1 MLLDL
6 NLRKKTVVVFGGGI
20 VATRKVVK
28 LIDANARVTVV
39 SSSFSPRLLTLRKR
53 RKLSLRKTLIKEHST
68 SMNNLISQADLVVAA
83 TSESRINR
91 GIASRARKAGIA
103 VSLADNPMLSDFSFP
118 ATTKIGPVRVA
129 LYTEGKSPGMAGLIR
144 RRLERIITKE
154 DILQV
159 ELQSYT
165 RQFAKKALLNQR
177 TRKAVL
183 FRITNDNKIRKLL
196 KRGKLNQAK
205 IMAQKIVTTS
215 AKSQTRIN

>member
-1 MLLDL
+1 MKLLLDL
-6 NLRKKTVVVFGGGI
+6 NLRKKKVVVFGGGR

-28 LIDANARVTVV
+28 LIDANARVIVV
-39 SSSFSPRLLTLRKR
+39 SSGFSPRLVTLRKR
-53 RKLSLRKTLIKEHST
+53 RKLSLRTRLIKEHST
-68 SMNNLISQADLVVAA
+68 SMNNLISKADLVVAA

-91 GIASRARKAGIA
+91 SIASCARKAGIA
-103 VSLADNPMLSDFSFP
+103 VSLADNPVLSDFSFP

-129 LYTEGKSPGMAGLIR
+129 LYTEGKSPAMAGLIR
-144 RRLERIITKE
+144 RRLERMITKE

-165 RQFAKKALLNQR
+165 RKFAKKALLNQR
-177 TRKAVL
+177 ARKAVL

-196 KRGKLNQAK
+196 NRGKLNQAK

-215 AKSQTRIN
+215 ARS